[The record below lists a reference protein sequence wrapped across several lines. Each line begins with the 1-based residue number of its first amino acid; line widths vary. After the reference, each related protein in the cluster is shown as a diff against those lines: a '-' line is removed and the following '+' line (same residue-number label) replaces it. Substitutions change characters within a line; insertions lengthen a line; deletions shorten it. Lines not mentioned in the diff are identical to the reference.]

1 MRDLHD
7 SPALGANQSRVR
19 GVEENARVACE
30 RVGVRVRD
38 LRAEVRPGMTISKNV
53 VYRHGESIGVQ
64 NGLLATERREDCAV
78 IATRVVAMM
87 DVYSCVKC
95 EHSSVCGKV

>member
-1 MRDLHD
+1 MVYHLFGD
-7 SPALGANQSRVR
+7 
-19 GVEENARVACE
+19 GV
-30 RVGVRVRD
+30 
-38 LRAEVRPGMTISKNV
+38 
-53 VYRHGESIGVQ
+53 GEQI
-64 NGLLATERREDCAV
+64 GLLATERREDCAV